1 MVVSPVNGF
10 FGAAWKVVQ
19 PGRYCVD
26 GNRSNSLSV
35 VGWTNK
41 EARDQIW
48 PWRRR
53 GHVESGQVAEGQSR
67 HKRCYRAASFLG
79 CNVARSGN
87 GQLFRR
93 GVRTKKVPI
102 IIGLGGCEGRRKAM
116 LEAGFGHAA
125 GTGVPID
132 DLGRGSSPGAIAE
145 EPVGRN
151 VHFSCP

>member
-1 MVVSPVNGF
+1 MVPAAVGRLAQAMVVL
-10 FGAAWKVVQ
+10 ARLK
-19 PGRYCVD
+19 Y
-26 GNRSNSLSV
+26 LS
-35 VGWTNK
+35 
-41 EARDQIW
+41 
-48 PWRRR
+48 
-53 GHVESGQVAEGQSR
+53 
-67 HKRCYRAASFLG
+67 SFLPQFL
-79 CNVARSGN
+79 A
-87 GQLFRR
+87 FE
-93 GVRTKKVPI
+93 KKVSI